1 MTTDRLPT
9 DRKRLSGVVYAL
21 EEDRFLPARSLT
33 C

>member
-9 DRKRLSGVVYAL
+9 DRKRLGGLVKAL
-21 EEDRFLPARSLT
+21 EEDRFLPG